1 MLEVT
6 IDKLPGGDATRRQ
19 CLARITITNT
29 GQGTGGVKTYE
40 VRVTHVAPDR
50 GTELAATTCR
60 TYREED
66 EGVFR
71 LLHRALE
78 KILGDTPKDTR

>member
-6 IDKLPGGDATRRQ
+6 LDKLPGGDASRRQ
-19 CLARITITNT
+19 CLARIKLTNT
-29 GQGTGGVKTYE
+29 GHGAGGVKTYE

-50 GTELAATTCR
+50 GTELAATMCK

-66 EGVFR
+66 EGVLR
-71 LLHRALE
+71 LLHRALG
-78 KILGDTPKDTR
+78 KMLGDRDAGS